1 MIIKNIHINIFAGLN
16 NKDIDFEQG
25 LNVVLGPNE
34 AGKSTLFN
42 TLDNVLFTSSS
53 LTPSKFKKQMGRF
66 LPIGGGDTIDAS
78 IRFSHEGDDY
88 ELSRSWGST
97 PTSRLILPGGGMVTD
112 NDKIQEEVTTCLQ
125 VSEGTCRNVMMTYQS
140 KLAKTLSE
148 LNEDTQTLQSFGDLM
163 RAVEIDLDGV
173 SVDALKE
180 AVDNRY
186 KEYTACWDF
195 DADFPVNNRGVN
207 NPYQKGH
214 GTIVKAFYW
223 EGNIRKQLDHAK
235 TFEQDM
241 DSLNSQ
247 IHDVIKSLNTHEV
260 YLKDYKKARGDAEKR
275 SRLNSDLESL
285 DLKIDKLKK
294 VNKGW
299 PVAEQKIKEINA
311 SLPDLEK
318 KEIAFSQE
326 KVNAQKAEASRDL
339 LTKYERAK
347 AKKASLDEAEKMLNQ
362 TTKLTQ
368 ADLQQIRNLEA
379 DIGNLKAS
387 LSAGKLCLKF
397 TSKKALDI
405 STQVGFA
412 ESTPHKVK
420 AGETLELD
428 ADGQLK
434 ISHSDWTL
442 TATSGDGSYEELI
455 RKYDEGRQ
463 SLKELLKGL
472 NVDSVA
478 EAGKIHETY
487 AQQLRKLEV
496 AKDNLASE
504 LGEES
509 YASLEKSV
517 KDSDIPE
524 KVRKVAEVVEDL
536 MGIQNQVKTL
546 KSDLGDIEEKITD
559 WKNEYKDEDTL
570 LLTLADYTREKKDKA
585 AEIENLASL
594 PDDKTA
600 EEFIEV
606 YDQTETEYSNE
617 KEEKNRLV
625 QDRLKME
632 AEAPES
638 SVEEYEK
645 ELSEATEA
653 FAHELKKGQ
662 TITRIRQVIDELLE
676 DMDSNTYQGFN
687 QAVARYVS
695 VITDDR
701 YSAIEMDESLPSG
714 INRSD
719 GELVIYDQLSQGT
732 QDVLSLALRLAM
744 VDKYLEDA
752 EGFIIMDDPFV
763 DLDLQRQELAAQ
775 VLQGF
780 AKNKQVI
787 LFTCHPSHA
796 ELLGGHQI
804 QLK

>member
-66 LPIGGGDTIDAS
+66 LPIGGGDTIDAA

-88 ELSRSWGST
+88 ELARSWGST
-97 PTSRLILPGGGMVTD
+97 ATSRLILPGGAIVTD
-112 NDKIQEEVTTCLQ
+112 NDIIQEKVVSCLQ

-173 SVDALKE
+173 SVDTLKE
-180 AVDNRY
+180 AVDTRY

-195 DADFPVNNRGVN
+195 DAVYPVNNRGVN
-207 NPYQKGH
+207 NPYRKGH
-214 GTIVKAFYW
+214 GTIVKAFYQ
-223 EGNIRKQLDHAK
+223 EGNIRKQIDHA
-235 TFEQDM
+235 TIFEQDM
-241 DSLNSQ
+241 DRLNSQ
-247 IHDVIKSLNTHEV
+247 IRDLLRSLNTHEL

-294 VNKGW
+294 ANKEW
-299 PVAEQKIKEINA
+299 PVAEQKIKEIKTA
-311 SLPDLEK
+311 LPDLEK
-318 KEIAFSQE
+318 KEIAFRQE
-326 KVNAQKAEASRDL
+326 EVDAQKAEDSRDL

-347 AKKASLDEAEKMLNQ
+347 AKKESVEEAEKMFNQ

-368 ADLQQIRNLEA
+368 ADLQQIQTLEA
-379 DIGNLKAS
+379 ETDKLKAS
-387 LSAGKLCLKF
+387 LSAGKLYLKF
-397 TSKKALDI
+397 TSRKALDLT
-405 STQVGFA
+405 TQAGFA
-412 ESTPHKVK
+412 GEIHREVKSGES
-420 AGETLELD
+420 LELD
-428 ADGQLK
+428 AAGHLK

-442 TATSGDGSYEELI
+442 IATSGDGSYEELI
-455 RKYDEGRQ
+455 KKHDEVQQ

-472 NVDSVA
+472 GVDSVT

-487 AQQLRKLEV
+487 AKQLRTLEV

-517 KDSDIPE
+517 NDSDIPE
-524 KVRKVAEVVEDL
+524 NVRKLADVGKDL
-536 MGIQNQVKTL
+536 VRIQNQVKTFR
-546 KSDLGDIEEKITD
+546 SDLRAIEERITD
-559 WKNEYKDEDTL
+559 WKNEYTDEDAL
-570 LLTLADYTREKKDKA
+570 LLTLSDYTREKKDKA
-585 AEIENLASL
+585 AEIDNLASL
-594 PDDKTA
+594 PDDTTA
-600 EEFIEV
+600 EDFIEA
-606 YDQTETEYSNE
+606 YDQTETEYS
-617 KEEKNRLV
+617 EEKDEKSRLV

-653 FAHELKKGQ
+653 FNHELKKGQ
-662 TITRIRQVIDELLE
+662 IITRIREVIDELLE

-701 YSAIEMDESLPSG
+701 YSAIEMDESLPRG

-719 GELVIYDQLSQGT
+719 GELIIYDQLSQGT

-744 VDKYLEDA
+744 VDKYLEDM

-763 DLDLQRQELAAQ
+763 DLDSQRQELAAQ
-775 VLQGF
+775 VLKAF

-787 LFTCHPSHA
+787 LFTCHRSHA